1 MSMDR
6 VRRRVQQG
14 WSLLEVLITL
24 VVVAVGLLGNATL
37 LSLTLS
43 HNHSAHMRSLA
54 TLLSYDIIDCMRANK
69 RAATDRSEYN
79 IALDSWPFSAGGS
92 QANGDLTYWKEQLRD
107 LLPSGQG
114 SVTVDNQGGTT
125 VVIRW
130 TDDRDGANPQSL
142 TVQSDI

>member
-43 HNHSAHMRSLA
+43 HNHSGHMRSLA
-54 TLLSYDIIDCMRANK
+54 TLLSYDIIDCMRANR
-69 RAATDRSEYN
+69 RAATDGDYN
-79 IALDSWPFSAGGS
+79 IALGSSSPSGS
-92 QANGDLTYWKEQLRD
+92 QAKLDLIYWKDQLEK
-107 LLPSGQG
+107 LLPSGDG

>member
-54 TLLSYDIIDCMRANK
+54 TLLSYDIIDCMRAN
-69 RAATDRSEYN
+69 RPAATAGNYN
-79 IALDSWPFSAGGS
+79 IALGSSPSSGS
-92 QANGDLTYWKEQLRD
+92 QANRDLGYWKTQLAA
-107 LLPSGQG
+107 LLPSGDG

-130 TDDRDGANPQSL
+130 NDDRDGANPQSL
-142 TVQSDI
+142 TVQSNI